1 MEDLPQEF
9 MVENSFI
16 NLGFL
21 ENKTGKITAV
31 VYLIAV
37 SEIVNGV
44 QLITAGTLLIVNNY
58 ILDLI
63 WGNDSIYQFD
73 SHIKD
78 ENANF
83 WSSGQFF

>member
-9 MVENSFI
+9 MVENSSI
-16 NLGFL
+16 NLEFL

-31 VYLIAV
+31 AHLIAV

-44 QLITAGTLLIVNNY
+44 QQIRADTLLIVSNY
-58 ILDLI
+58 ILGLI

-73 SHIKD
+73 SHTKD
-78 ENANF
+78 ENGNF
-83 WSSGQFF
+83 SSSGQFF